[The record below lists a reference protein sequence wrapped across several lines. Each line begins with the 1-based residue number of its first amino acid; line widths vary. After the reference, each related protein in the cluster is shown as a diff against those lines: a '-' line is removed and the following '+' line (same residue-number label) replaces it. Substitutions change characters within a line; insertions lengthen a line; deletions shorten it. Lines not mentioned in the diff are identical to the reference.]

1 MLFCGLIVSIAAL
14 PCLSQNANDIYIYD
28 KNGNKIIFLILRI
41 LKSTCRIIQVVF
53 TSLKWRMIQELF
65 YRKKSS
71 NSKAKMPTFA
81 AWKPTASDAR
91 GASLQSQIEN

>member
-53 TSLKWRMIQELF
+53 TSLK
-65 YRKKSS
+65 
-71 NSKAKMPTFA
+71 
-81 AWKPTASDAR
+81 
-91 GASLQSQIEN
+91 